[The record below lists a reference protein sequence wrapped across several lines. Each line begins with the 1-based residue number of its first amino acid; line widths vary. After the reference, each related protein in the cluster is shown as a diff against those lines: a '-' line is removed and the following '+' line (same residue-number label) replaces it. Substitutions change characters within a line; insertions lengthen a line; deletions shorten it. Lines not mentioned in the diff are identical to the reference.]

1 MYEVAEEE
9 TKKCE
14 RMVYEQHLQQQ
25 GWAAVVANMEDLTK
39 EFKQR
44 FIEFFKC
51 LDEHLSRRPEYM
63 ANLASFEND
72 LSVLDKIPISPG
84 LVSAAHQSFSG
95 FGELLGQ
102 NESFPTSLQDLRSA
116 GSGQE
121 TTTDDDA
128 QQSAIASEANLNGGN
143 GSGSGTSAGNSLTLL
158 QWLTGKDAKTSLQD
172 VAANCSK
179 TIDIFNVTSIQHLK
193 NSVEAVINQSRQEG
207 MREIGGVA
215 PRFQGLDKL
224 MCNATKLVKEQCKI
238 ATAFQLNQ
246 NRASDLGDSS
256 ILPDL
261 CESHL
266 SQLDVMLANH
276 KQLTDIHRRIYTSKE
291 ELSNNLVQRIMF
303 LVTLESR
310 MSELDSKMLFYNRSL
325 HRVQRHLDVIEQIH
339 DAPSMYVQAISEV
352 IRRKTFSTCFVK
364 VSHNMIY
371 TEKKLF
377 VIFLSGRRIL
387 LPIGRAFTTK
397 RFIDGRILARNSRD
411 TF

>member
-1 MYEVAEEE
+1 MYEVADEE

-25 GWAAVVANMEDLTK
+25 GWSAVVANMEDVTK
-39 EFKQR
+39 EFAQR

-51 LDEHLSRRPEYM
+51 LDEHLDRRPEYM

-95 FGELLGQ
+95 FGELLEHQ
-102 NESFPTSLQDLRSA
+102 ESFPTSLQDLQAAGNEPETSSGGDPQSSSGGDVSKSNA
-116 GSGQE
+116 GSTG
-121 TTTDDDA
+121 T
-128 QQSAIASEANLNGGN
+128 
-143 GSGSGTSAGNSLTLL
+143 GSGVSAAACSLTLL
-158 QWLTGKDAKTSLQD
+158 QWLTGKDAKSSLQD
-172 VAANCSK
+172 VAVNCSK
-179 TIDIFNVTSIQHLK
+179 TIDIFNVASIQHLK
-193 NSVEAVINQSRQEG
+193 NSVDAVINQSRQEG

-276 KQLTDIHRRIYTSKE
+276 NKLSDIHRRIYTSKE
-291 ELSNNLVQRIMF
+291 ELSNNLVQRVMF
-303 LVTLESR
+303 LVNLENR
-310 MSELDSKMLFYNRSL
+310 MSELDSRMLFYNRSL
-325 HRVQRHLDVIEQIH
+325 RRVQRHLAVIEQIH
-339 DAPSMYVQAISEV
+339 EAPGMYVQAISEV
-352 IRRKTFSTCFVK
+352 IRRKTFSSCFVK
-364 VSHNMIY
+364 V
-371 TEKKLF
+371 
-377 VIFLSGRRIL
+377 G
-387 LPIGRAFTTK
+387 PP
-397 RFIDGRILARNSRD
+397 NSYIVVG
-411 TF
+411 TIVKWNFGYS

>member
-371 TEKKLF
+371 TKK
-377 VIFLSGRRIL
+377 
-387 LPIGRAFTTK
+387 
-397 RFIDGRILARNSRD
+397 
-411 TF
+411 